1 MSKKQSN
8 LISISEGIQD
18 FVRENHL
25 EQGFDK
31 IRIRE
36 VWNRLMGKPIEAY
49 TTDVQ
54 LRGETLVVSLSS
66 SVLREELGFGKNKI
80 INMINEDFG
89 KQIVVKLVLK

>member
-1 MSKKQSN
+1 MPKRQSN
-8 LISISEGIQD
+8 TISISEGIRD

-31 IRIRE
+31 IRVRE

-66 SVLREELGFGKNKI
+66 SVLREELSFGKNKI
-80 INMINEDFG
+80 ISMINEEFG
-89 KQIVVKLVLK
+89 KTIVEKLVLK

>member
-18 FVRENHL
+18 FVRANHL
-25 EQGFDK
+25 EQGFDR

-54 LRGETLVVSLSS
+54 LRGETLIVSLSS
-66 SVLREELGFGKNKI
+66 SVLREELSYGKNKI
-80 INMINEDFG
+80 IQMINEEFG
-89 KQIVVKLVLK
+89 KKMIEKLVLK